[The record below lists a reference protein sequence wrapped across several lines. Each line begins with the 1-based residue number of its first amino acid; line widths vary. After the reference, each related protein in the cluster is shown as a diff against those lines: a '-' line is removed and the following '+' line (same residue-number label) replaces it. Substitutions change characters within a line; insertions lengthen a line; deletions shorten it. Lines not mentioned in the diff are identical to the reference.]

1 MESRR
6 ALRDRA
12 AAGER
17 AARHGAVVPRG
28 LDVDPGR
35 DPPSGRFGL
44 MFPDRPPCDVSEDA
58 INALAKLMERRT
70 GDLLANSGIPAGFTY
85 LGQFID
91 HDITFD
97 PTSVHDQL
105 ADPLALENFR
115 TPRLDLDSLY
125 GSGPVVQPFLYDWWS
140 SPGGVKL
147 LVGHSPPDS
156 TTDLPRNEQGRA
168 LIGDARNDEHLI
180 IAQLH
185 LLFIQFHNAV
195 VDHLSADGVK
205 GDALLTEAQ
214 RLVRWHYQWI
224 VVNEFL
230 PKVVGSNTAG
240 EVFTPGTTNAPPA
253 VHREHF
259 RWQRE
264 PFIPF
269 EFSGAAYRFGHS
281 MVRDRYGI
289 KRTPTATPALLLFP
303 DSDAE
308 GEVHAN
314 LGGLTWLTQ
323 DRVIYWPRFF
333 DLSDAERPPQPSF
346 KIDTAISKP
355 LFTLPD
361 DHLHPPL
368 PSLPLRNLLR
378 GRKLR
383 LPSGQEIAD
392 AMHAPQLSIEQ
403 LRLDEI
409 DKRFRSELERS
420 TPLWY
425 YILCEAESKLGS
437 EGKHLGPVGGR
448 IVAEVLVGLL
458 EGDPNSFL
466 RREPTWRPRLGTDG
480 NFRMADLV
488 RFVQR

>member
-1 MESRR
+1 
-6 ALRDRA
+6 
-12 AAGER
+12 
-17 AARHGAVVPRG
+17 
-28 LDVDPGR
+28 
-35 DPPSGRFGL
+35 
-44 MFPDRPPCDVSEDA
+44 
-58 INALAKLMERRT
+58 
-70 GDLLANSGIPAGFTY
+70 
-85 LGQFID
+85 
-91 HDITFD
+91 
-97 PTSVHDQL
+97 
-105 ADPLALENFR
+105 
-115 TPRLDLDSLY
+115 
-125 GSGPVVQPFLYDWWS
+125 VQPFLYDWWS

-147 LVGHSPPDS
+147 LVGHNPPDS
-156 TTDLPRNEQGRA
+156 TPDLPRNEQGRA
-168 LIGDARNDEHLI
+168 LIGDARNDEHVI

-195 VDHLSADGVK
+195 VDQLAAKGMK

-214 RLVRWHYQWI
+214 KLVRWHYQWI
-224 VVNEFL
+224 VVNKFL
-230 PKVVGSNTAG
+230 PKVVGSKMAG
-240 EVFTPGTTNAPPA
+240 EVFSPGTTSSPPA

-289 KRTPTATPALLLFP
+289 KRLPTPALLLFP
-303 DSDAE
+303 DSDAD
-308 GEVHAN
+308 GEVPTN

-323 DRVIYWPRFF
+323 DRVIYWGRFF
-333 DLSDAERPPQPSF
+333 ELPDAERRPQPSF

-355 LFTLPD
+355 LFNLPD
-361 DHLHPPL
+361 DQSHPPL

-392 AMHAPQLSIEQ
+392 AMHAPKLTVEQ
-403 LRLDEI
+403 LRLDGI
-409 DKRFRSELERS
+409 DKHLRSELERS

-425 YILCEAESKLGS
+425 YILCEAESEHGGA
-437 EGKHLGPVGGR
+437 GKHLGPVGGR

-466 RREPTWRPRLGTDG
+466 RQEPTWRPRLGTDG
-480 NFRMADLV
+480 DFTMADLV